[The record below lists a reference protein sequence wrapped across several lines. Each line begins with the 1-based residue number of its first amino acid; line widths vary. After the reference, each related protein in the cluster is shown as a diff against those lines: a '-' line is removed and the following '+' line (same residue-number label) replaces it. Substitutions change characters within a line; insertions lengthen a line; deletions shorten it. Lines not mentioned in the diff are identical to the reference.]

1 MTKELEHHDPLPD
14 QFIERAVEAWAKR
27 SLPVDVL
34 ADAMLAHS
42 VNLLAAKE
50 GRAEAVRVLRELA
63 ESIERKP
70 DAH

>member
-1 MTKELEHHDPLPD
+1 MTKELERDDPLPE
-14 QFIERAVEAWAKR
+14 QFIERAVEAWAQR
-27 SLPVDVL
+27 ELPVDIL

-63 ESIERKP
+63 DSIERKP
-70 DAH
+70 TAN